1 MRIDVYLV
9 SKGFCES
16 RNRASRLIDEGKVI
30 LDGKVVS
37 KASLDVD
44 DGDHAVEITEKDG
57 FVGRGALKLEGAIER
72 FALDVSGKRCIDVGA
87 STGGFTECLL
97 RHGASHVCAVDSG
110 RGQLHKS
117 LLEDIRVSSVE
128 GFNARGLSP
137 EEFGLFDV
145 AVMDV
150 SFISQTLIH
159 PALSSVLREG
169 AVFVSLIKPQFE
181 AGKSALGKN
190 GIVKKPSDRE
200 NAVRRVLESA
210 TACGFEM
217 VDVIRSPIVGGD
229 GNREYLAVFIKK
241 PCEGERRVLDLKQL
255 CKD

>member
-9 SKGFCES
+9 ANGFCES
-16 RNRASRLIDEGKVI
+16 RNRAARLIGEGKI
-30 LDGKVVS
+30 IFDGKVVS
-37 KASLDVD
+37 KASAEVG
-44 DGDHAVEITEKDG
+44 DGGHTVEITEKDG
-57 FVGRGALKLEGAIER
+57 FVGRGALKLEGAIEH
-72 FALDVSGKRCIDVGA
+72 FDLDVSGKRCIDVGA

-97 RHGASHVCAVDSG
+97 RHGAAHVCAVDSG

-117 LLEDIRVSSVE
+117 LLEDIRVTSIE
-128 GFNARGLSP
+128 GFNARALSP
-137 EEFGLFDV
+137 EEFGVFDV

-159 PALSSVLREG
+159 PALSSVLRDG

-210 TACGFEM
+210 KACGFSALGI
-217 VDVIRSPIVGGD
+217 IRSPIVGGD

-241 PCEGERRVLDLKQL
+241 QCGGESFVLDLKQL